1 MGVSV
6 SRKVSEQAL
15 QEHEILEAAESVV
28 RIETDALG
36 RLAASLNGAFVE
48 AVQLIAA
55 APGHVIVTG
64 MGKSGHIGRK
74 IAATLASTGTPA
86 FFVHPGEASHGDLGM
101 VTSDNVVI
109 AISNSGE
116 TGELSDLV
124 VYTRRFEIPLIGI
137 TSRGD
142 STLARQSDAALVL
155 PPAEEACPLGL
166 APTTSTTL
174 ALVLGD
180 ALAVSLLRL
189 KGFTKDDFRDFHPG
203 GQLGNVLR
211 RVRDIMHSGDGI
223 PLVPSGMSM
232 ASVLIEMSAGGFGC
246 TGVTDADGKVVG
258 IVTDGDL
265 RRHMSPDLLDQRAE
279 DVMTPDPRTIEAEA
293 LAAEALK
300 VMYETRINGLFVVG
314 DAGEPVGFIHLHD
327 CLRGGVY

>member
-1 MGVSV
+1 MGASV
-6 SRKVSEQAL
+6 SRKLTEQDL
-15 QEHEILEAAESVV
+15 KEREILEAAESVV

-36 RLAASLNGAFVE
+36 YLAASLNGAFVD
-48 AVQLIAA
+48 AVQLIGAA
-55 APGHVIVTG
+55 RGHVIVTG

-101 VTSDNVVI
+101 VTPDNVVI

-116 TGELSDLV
+116 TVELSDLV

-142 STLARQSDAALVL
+142 STLASQADAALVL

-189 KGFTKDDFRDFHPG
+189 KGFTKDAFRDFHPG

-211 RVRDIMHSGDGI
+211 RVRDIMHRGDNI
-223 PLVPSGMSM
+223 PLVPCDMPM
-232 ASVLIEMSAGGFGC
+232 AEVLIAMSARGFGC
-246 TGVTDADGKVVG
+246 TGVTDANGRVIG

-265 RRHMSPDLLDQRAE
+265 RRHMAPDLLDLSAE
-279 DVMTPDPRTIEAEA
+279 RVMTPGPRTIEADA

-300 VMYETRINGLFVVG
+300 LMNETRITCLFVSG
-314 DAGEPVGFIHLHD
+314 DAGEPVGFVHLHD